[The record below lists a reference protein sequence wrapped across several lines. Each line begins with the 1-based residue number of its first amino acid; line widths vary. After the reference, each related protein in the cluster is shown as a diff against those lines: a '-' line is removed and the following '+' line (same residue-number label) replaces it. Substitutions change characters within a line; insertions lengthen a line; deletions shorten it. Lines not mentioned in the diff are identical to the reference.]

1 MTHINYTV
9 HGVDAAGKRI
19 RPVVFR
25 DIEDAV
31 TFLHSDAMRSGVVRD
46 NGLRGR
52 YKVVARRPVDTVS
65 HYYNWMSN
73 QEASHV

>member
-1 MTHINYTV
+1 MNHINYTV
-9 HGVDAAGKRI
+9 HGTDASGRRI

-25 DIEDAV
+25 EVEQAV

-52 YKVVARRPVDTVS
+52 YKVVARRPVYTVS
-65 HYYNWMSN
+65 HYYNFNSR
-73 QEASHV
+73 EVTA

>member
-1 MTHINYTV
+1 MHINYTV
-9 HGVDAAGKRI
+9 HGIDASCRRI

-25 DIEDAV
+25 EVEQAV

-52 YKVVARRPVDTVS
+52 YKVVARRPMDTVS
-65 HYYNWMSN
+65 HHYNWLSK
-73 QEASHV
+73 EVTT

>member
-25 DIEDAV
+25 DIEAATV
-31 TFLHSDAMRSGVVRD
+31 FLHSDAMRSGVVRD

-52 YKVVARRPVDTVS
+52 YRVVARRPMDTVS
-65 HYYNWMSN
+65 HYYNFLSRK
-73 QEASHV
+73 EVTA